1 MNMRFP
7 ALLLGLLLLCGSS
20 GAIVLTQ
27 TPLPLSVSPGEP
39 VSISC
44 KSSQSLLHR
53 GRNNYLHWYLQ
64 KPGQSLQNLIYYAT
78 NTASGVPD
86 RFSGSGLGTDFTLKI
101 SSMEAEDVG
110 VHYLI
115 QTLTQTPLLGGPAA
129 HMCVLSG
136 EQRGICSESVLKS
149 IKFKVKNSNYN
160 GHHKIQRII
169 RDQQLHVNK
178 MANLEEKEQF
188 LEKYNL
194 PRLNKKEIEKING
207 PSISTEIET
216 VI

>member
-1 MNMRFP
+1 EV
-7 ALLLGLLLLCGSS
+7 
-20 GAIVLTQ
+20 ILTQ
-27 TPLPLSVSPGEP
+27 SPASLSLIPR

-110 VHYLI
+110 VHYCQ
-115 QTLTQTPLLGGPAA
+115 QTA
-129 HMCVLSG
+129 G
-136 EQRGICSESVLKS
+136 EGT
-149 IKFKVKNSNYN
+149 
-160 GHHKIQRII
+160 G
-169 RDQQLHVNK
+169 
-178 MANLEEKEQF
+178 
-188 LEKYNL
+188 
-194 PRLNKKEIEKING
+194 LNDL
-207 PSISTEIET
+207 
-216 VI
+216 